1 MRIFSQDNQ
10 ELTPENLNINLLPE
24 NFKNKKVI
32 VIVFGTRPEIIKL
45 FVLYRILKKSDEFFP
60 ILYNT
65 AQQKI
70 SSDILS
76 NLGLSC
82 DLVADEIPNRSTD
95 LNQLVAHLL
104 NDFNRKFG
112 DHSPIKKEN
121 LHGVIVQGDTASAY
135 AGAIWAFF
143 NQIPVFHVEA
153 GLRTL
158 DKQNP
163 FPEEFVR
170 ESIARTATIHFCP
183 KGINRDNLINEGI
196 RTDKVYVIG
205 NTINDAIFTLIKE
218 KKIKEPKENNFILST
233 LHRRENWNNV
243 MAYAKIL
250 NTILND
256 QINYTSIFHIMHPNP
271 LIQKSFET
279 VLNGKAHAQLVL
291 MEPIHDYFEML
302 GYVKKSGTILTDSGG
317 LQEESLFFNV
327 PCGVLRKTTERPEVL
342 KKNAK
347 LLPFETDEISGF
359 LKEATHYRE
368 MHKSKYNYTYGFGDS
383 SYLIYEL
390 LKKYFCIESTY
401 SFWD

>member
-1 MRIFSQDNQ
+1 LAS
-10 ELTPENLNINLLPE
+10 ENLNISLLPE

-45 FVLYRILKKSDEFFP
+45 FVLYRILKKTDEFYP

-82 DLVADEIPNRSTD
+82 DLVSDEIPNRTSD
-95 LNQLVAHLL
+95 LNQLVSHLL
-104 NDFNRKFG
+104 NDFNKKFG
-112 DHSPIKKEN
+112 DNSPVKKEH
-121 LHGVIVQGDTASAY
+121 LHGIMVQGDTASAY
-135 AGAIWAFF
+135 AGAIWGFF

-158 DKQNP
+158 DKLNP
-163 FPEEFVR
+163 FPEEFIR

-218 KKIKEPKENNFILST
+218 KKIKEPKESNFILST
-233 LHRRENWNNV
+233 LHRRENWHNV

-250 NTILND
+250 NTVLDDDLNYSSIL
-256 QINYTSIFHIMHPNP
+256 HIMHPNP
-271 LIQKSFET
+271 LIQKSFDA
-279 VLNGKAHAQLVL
+279 VLGDKPHEKLVL
-291 MEPIHDYFEML
+291 MKPIHDYFEML

-347 LLPFETDEISGF
+347 PLPFETVEISAF
-359 LKEATHYRE
+359 LTEAVHYRE

-390 LKKYFCIESTY
+390 LKKYFGIQTEFT
-401 SFWD
+401 F

>member
-1 MRIFSQDNQ
+1 M
-10 ELTPENLNINLLPE
+10 TPENLNISLLPE

-45 FVLYRILKKSDEFFP
+45 FVLYRILKKSEEFFP

-82 DLVADEIPNRSTD
+82 DIIADEIPNRTTD

-104 NDFNRKFG
+104 NDFNKKFG
-112 DHSPIKKEN
+112 DNSPIKKEN

-135 AGAIWAFF
+135 AGAIWSFF

-158 DKQNP
+158 DKLNP

-218 KKIKEPKENNFILST
+218 KKIKEPKRSNFILST

-243 MAYAKIL
+243 MTYAKIL
-250 NTILND
+250 NTILNG
-256 QINYTSIFHIMHPNP
+256 QTNYTNILHIMHPNP

-279 VLNGKAHAQLVL
+279 VLNGKAHEHLVL

-347 LLPFETDEISGF
+347 LLPFETEEISSF
-359 LKEATHYRE
+359 LKDATHYRE

-390 LKKYFCIESTY
+390 LKKYFCIETT
-401 SFWD
+401 FTF

>member
-1 MRIFSQDNQ
+1 
-10 ELTPENLNINLLPE
+10 LTPENLNISLLPE

-45 FVLYRILKKSDEFFP
+45 FVLYRILKKSEEFFP

-82 DLVADEIPNRSTD
+82 DIIADEIPNRTTD

-104 NDFNRKFG
+104 NDFNKKFG
-112 DHSPIKKEN
+112 DNSPIKKEN

-135 AGAIWAFF
+135 AGAIWSFF

-158 DKQNP
+158 DKLNP

-218 KKIKEPKENNFILST
+218 KKIKEPKRSNFILST

-243 MAYAKIL
+243 MTYAKIL
-250 NTILND
+250 NTILNG
-256 QINYTSIFHIMHPNP
+256 QTNYTNILHIMHPNP

-279 VLNGKAHAQLVL
+279 VLNGKAHEHLVL

-347 LLPFETDEISGF
+347 LLPFETEEISSF
-359 LKEATHYRE
+359 LKDATHYRE

-390 LKKYFCIESTY
+390 LKKYFCIETT
-401 SFWD
+401 FTF

>member
-1 MRIFSQDNQ
+1 LSI
-10 ELTPENLNINLLPE
+10 ENLNISLHPD
-24 NFKNKKVI
+24 NFKGKKVI

-45 FVLYRILKKSDEFFP
+45 FVLYRILKKSEEFYP

-70 SSDILS
+70 SSDILT

-82 DLVADEIPNRSTD
+82 DIVADEIKNRSSD
-95 LNQLVAHLL
+95 LNELIAHLL

-112 DHSPIKKEN
+112 EGSPLKKEHLN
-121 LHGVIVQGDTASAY
+121 GIIVQGDTASAFS
-135 AGAIWAFF
+135 GAIWGFL

-158 DKQNP
+158 DKLNP

-196 RTDKVYVIG
+196 RTDKLYVIG

-218 KKIKEPKENNFILST
+218 KKIKEPKQKNFILST

-243 MAYAKIL
+243 MTYAKIL
-250 NTILND
+250 NQIINEPLDYTNIL
-256 QINYTSIFHIMHPNP
+256 HIMHPNP

-279 VLNGKAHAQLVL
+279 VLNGKAHDRLIL

-302 GYVKKSGTILTDSGG
+302 GYVKNSGTILTDSGG

-347 LLPFETDEISGF
+347 LLPFIAEEISGF
-359 LKEATHYRE
+359 LTEATHYKE
-368 MHKSKYNYTYGFGDS
+368 KHKSKYNYTYGFGDS

-390 LKKYFCIESTY
+390 LKKFYGIETNFSI
-401 SFWD
+401 

>member
-1 MRIFSQDNQ
+1 MSIES
-10 ELTPENLNINLLPE
+10 LNISLLPE
-24 NFKNKKVI
+24 NFNNRKVI
-32 VIVFGTRPEIIKL
+32 VIIFGTRPEIIKL
-45 FVLYRILKKSDEFFP
+45 FVLYRILKKSSEFYP
-60 ILYNT
+60 VLYNT

-70 SSDILS
+70 SNDILC

-82 DLVADEIPNRSTD
+82 DIVSEEIKNRSSD
-95 LNQLVAHLL
+95 LNQLISHLL
-104 NDFNRKFG
+104 FDFNRKFG
-112 DHSPIKKEN
+112 EGSAIRKE
-121 LHGVIVQGDTASAY
+121 HISGIIVQGDTASAFS
-135 AGAIWAFF
+135 GAIWGFL

-163 FPEEFVR
+163 FPEEFIR

-196 RTDKVYVIG
+196 RTDRVYVIG

-218 KKIKEPKENNFILST
+218 KKIKEPDRKNYILST

-250 NTILND
+250 K
-256 QINYTSIFHIMHPNP
+256 QINDEPLNYSKILHIMHPNP

-279 VLNGKAHAQLVL
+279 VFDGRAHQKIEF
-291 MEPIHDYFEML
+291 MKPIHDYFEML
-302 GYVKKSGTILTDSGG
+302 GYVKNSGTILTDSGG

-347 LLPFETDEISGF
+347 LLPFKTTEISNF
-359 LKEATHYRE
+359 LIEAIHYRE
-368 MHKSKYNYTYGFGDS
+368 KHKAKYNYTYGFGDS

-390 LKKYFCIESTY
+390 LKKHYGIQT
-401 SFWD
+401 SFSI

>member
-1 MRIFSQDNQ
+1 MPVES
-10 ELTPENLNINLLPE
+10 LNISLHPE

-32 VIVFGTRPEIIKL
+32 IIIFGTRPEIIKL
-45 FVLYRILKKSDEFFP
+45 FVLYRILKKSDEFYP

-70 SSDILS
+70 SGDILS
-76 NLGLSC
+76 NLGLNC
-82 DLVADEIPNRSTD
+82 DLEADEIKNRSTD
-95 LNQLVAHLL
+95 LNELIAHLL
-104 NDFNRKFG
+104 NDFNKKFG
-112 DHSPIKKEN
+112 VKSPLRKEH
-121 LHGVIVQGDTASAY
+121 LSGIIVQGDTASAFS
-135 AGAIWAFF
+135 GAIWGFL

-183 KGINRDNLINEGI
+183 KGINRDNLVNEGI
-196 RTDKVYVIG
+196 RTERVYVIG

-218 KKIKEPKENNFILST
+218 KKIKEPKRKNYILST

-243 MAYAKIL
+243 MTYAKIL
-250 NTILND
+250 SRIINEPLDYTNIL
-256 QINYTSIFHIMHPNP
+256 HIMHPNP

-279 VLNGKAHAQLVL
+279 VFDGKAHEKLIFL
-291 MEPIHDYFEML
+291 KPIHDYFEML
-302 GYVKKSGTILTDSGG
+302 GYVKNSGTILTDSGG

-342 KKNAK
+342 KKNAR
-347 LLPFETDEISGF
+347 LLPFKTSEISGF
-359 LKEATHYRE
+359 LGEAVHYRE
-368 MHKSKYNYTYGFGDS
+368 QHKSKHNYTYGFGDS

-390 LKKYFCIESTY
+390 LKKYFGIQT
-401 SFWD
+401 SFNL

>member
-1 MRIFSQDNQ
+1 LS
-10 ELTPENLNINLLPE
+10 LENLNIGLSPDH
-24 NFKNKKVI
+24 FKNKKVI
-32 VIVFGTRPEIIKL
+32 VFFFGTRPEIIKL
-45 FVLYRILKKSDEFFP
+45 FVLYRILKRSDEFYP

-70 SSDILS
+70 SSDILQ

-82 DLVADEIPNRSTD
+82 DITADEIPNRSSD
-95 LNQLVAHLL
+95 LNQLIAHLL
-104 NDFNRKFG
+104 LDFNKKFG
-112 DHSPIKKEN
+112 EHSMLKKEHIN
-121 LHGVIVQGDTASAY
+121 GIIVQGDTASAY
-135 AGAIWAFF
+135 SGALWGFL

-163 FPEEFVR
+163 FPEEFMR
-170 ESIARTATIHFCP
+170 ESIARTASIHFCP

-196 RTDKVYVIG
+196 RADKIFVIG

-218 KKIKEPKENNFILST
+218 KKIKEPERNNYILST
-233 LHRRENWNNV
+233 LHRRENWHNV
-243 MAYAKIL
+243 KQYAKIL
-250 NTILND
+250 NNIIHQQSCYSGIL
-256 QINYTSIFHIMHPNP
+256 HIMHPNP
-271 LIQKSFET
+271 LIQKSFES
-279 VLNGKAHAQLVL
+279 VLNGGASEKLEI

-302 GYVKKSGTILTDSGG
+302 GYVKHSGTILTDSGG

-342 KKNAK
+342 KKNAR
-347 LLPFETDEISGF
+347 LLPFDSKEISNF
-359 LKEATHYRE
+359 LSQAVHYRE

-390 LKKYFCIESTY
+390 LKKNFGIQTN
-401 SFWD
+401 FAL

>member
-1 MRIFSQDNQ
+1 MSIES
-10 ELTPENLNINLLPE
+10 LNISLHPD
-24 NFKNKKVI
+24 NFKGKKVI

-45 FVLYRILKKSDEFFP
+45 FVLYRILKKSSEFYP

-70 SSDILS
+70 SNDILY

-82 DLVADEIPNRSTD
+82 DIVADEIKNRTSD
-95 LNQLVAHLL
+95 LNQLISHLL
-104 NDFNRKFG
+104 HDFNKKFG
-112 DHSPIKKEN
+112 ESSPLRKE
-121 LHGVIVQGDTASAY
+121 HISGIIVQGDTASAFS
-135 AGAIWAFF
+135 AAIWGFL
-143 NQIPVFHVEA
+143 NQIPIFHVEA

-196 RTDKVYVIG
+196 RTDKLYVIG

-218 KKIKEPKENNFILST
+218 KKIKEPSEKNYILST

-243 MAYAKIL
+243 MTYAKIL
-250 NTILND
+250 NQIINEPFDYANIL
-256 QINYTSIFHIMHPNP
+256 HIMHPNP
-271 LIQKSFET
+271 LIQRSFEA
-279 VLNGKAHAQLVL
+279 VLNGRTHDRLVL

-302 GYVKKSGTILTDSGG
+302 GYVKNSGTILTDSGG

-347 LLPFETDEISGF
+347 LLPFVTQEISDF
-359 LKEATHYRE
+359 LTEATHYRE
-368 MHKSKYNYTYGFGDS
+368 KHKSKYNYTYGYGDS

-390 LKKYFCIESTY
+390 LKKYFYIETNFSI
-401 SFWD
+401 

>member
-1 MRIFSQDNQ
+1 
-10 ELTPENLNINLLPE
+10 LTTENYNISLQPE

-45 FVLYRILKKSDEFFP
+45 FVLYRILKKSEEFYP

-76 NLGLSC
+76 NLGLNC
-82 DLVADEIPNRSTD
+82 DIVADEIPNRTSD

-104 NDFNRKFG
+104 NDFNKKFG
-112 DHSPIKKEN
+112 DNSPVKKEN
-121 LHGVIVQGDTASAY
+121 IHGVIVQGDTASAY
-135 AGAIWAFF
+135 AGAVWSFF

-158 DKQNP
+158 DKLNP

-170 ESIARTATIHFCP
+170 ESIARTATVHFCP

-243 MAYAKIL
+243 MTYAKIL
-250 NTILND
+250 NSILNNKKGYSN
-256 QINYTSIFHIMHPNP
+256 ILHIMHPNP

-279 VLNGKAHAQLVL
+279 VLNGKAHEQLVL

-347 LLPFETDEISGF
+347 LLPFDNCEISKF
-359 LKEATHYRE
+359 LDEAIHYRE
-368 MHKSKYNYTYGFGDS
+368 MHKAKYNYTYGFGDS

-390 LKKYFCIESTY
+390 LKKHFSIESTF
-401 SFWD
+401 SF

>member
-1 MRIFSQDNQ
+1 LAS
-10 ELTPENLNINLLPE
+10 ENLNISLLPE

-45 FVLYRILKKSDEFFP
+45 FVLYRILKKTDEFYP

-70 SSDILS
+70 SSDILT

-82 DLVADEIPNRSTD
+82 DLVSDEIPNRTTD

-104 NDFNRKFG
+104 NDFNKKFG
-112 DHSPIKKEN
+112 DNSPVRKEH
-121 LHGVIVQGDTASAY
+121 LHGIIVQGDTASAY
-135 AGAIWAFF
+135 AGAIWGFF

-158 DKQNP
+158 DKLNP
-163 FPEEFVR
+163 FPEEFIR

-218 KKIKEPKENNFILST
+218 KKIKEPKESNFILST
-233 LHRRENWNNV
+233 LHRRENWHNV
-243 MAYAKIL
+243 MAYARIL
-250 NTILND
+250 NTVLDNDLNYSSIL
-256 QINYTSIFHIMHPNP
+256 HIMHPNP
-271 LIQKSFET
+271 LIQKSFDT
-279 VLNGKAHAQLVL
+279 VLDGKPHEKLVL
-291 MEPIHDYFEML
+291 MKPIHDYFEML

-347 LLPFETDEISGF
+347 LLPFESGEISSF
-359 LKEATHYRE
+359 LSEAVHYRE

-390 LKKYFCIESTY
+390 LKKYFGIQTEFT
-401 SFWD
+401 F